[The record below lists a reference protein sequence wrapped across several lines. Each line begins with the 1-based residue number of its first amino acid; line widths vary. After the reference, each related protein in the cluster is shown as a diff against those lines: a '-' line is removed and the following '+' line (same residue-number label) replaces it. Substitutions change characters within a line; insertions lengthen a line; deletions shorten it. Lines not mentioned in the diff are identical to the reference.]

1 MELGSEASGWRVSIT
16 SKISAYVGDQL
27 LVFGRVWNRAKGKRL

>member
-27 LVFGRVWNRAKGKRL
+27 LVFWRVWNLGGGKKL